1 MRVIAG
7 RYKGR
12 RLQSPAWPGLRPTS
26 DRLKETLFN
35 ILTPHL
41 EGAQVLDGYAGTGA
55 IGIEAISRGASS
67 VVFVER
73 DPRAATLVEANL
85 AYCGITNG
93 CVMMRG
99 DFEGALR
106 RLPAHQRFDLVLLDP
121 PYDEAAPDGL
131 LGIAVERLAPGG
143 LLVLEH
149 ATRRRAPDRVGA
161 LCCVRRV
168 RSGAST
174 LSLYRLA
181 APGAGV
187 SDEETRLGATAN
199 QPEGLEES

>member
-12 RLQSPAWPGLRPTS
+12 RLRSPAWPGLRPTS

-35 ILTPHL
+35 LLRPHL
-41 EGAQVLDGYAGTGA
+41 EGARVLDGYAGTGA
-55 IGIEAISRGASS
+55 IGIEAMSRGASS

-73 DPRAATLVEANL
+73 DPRAATLVEANV
-85 AYCGITNG
+85 AHCGITNG

-99 DFEGALR
+99 DFEGVLR
-106 RLPAHQRFDLVLLDP
+106 RLPARQRFDLVLLDP
-121 PYDEAAPDGL
+121 PYAGAALESL
-131 LGIAVERLAPGG
+131 LGIAVERLAPAG

-149 ATRRRAPDRVGA
+149 ATRRRAPDRVGI
-161 LCCVRRV
+161 LGCVRRV
-168 RSGAST
+168 KSGAST

-181 APGAGV
+181 APDPGV
-187 SDEETRLGATAN
+187 GDGETRLGATATH
-199 QPEGLEES
+199 PDGVEES